1 MTISELRTLYQQGR
15 LHEAEIIHETTLPG
29 WQVEFRDDDGAL
41 FELTDTLGCPLCF
54 GSVEE
59 ARAHI
64 HKVADCPIQE
74 DHLYRFFE
82 R

>member
-1 MTISELRTLYQQGR
+1 MTISELRALYQQGK
-15 LHEAEIIHETTLPG
+15 LHEAQILHDQPLPG
-29 WQVEFRDDDGAL
+29 WIIEFRDEEGTL
-41 FELTDTLGCPLCF
+41 FELTDTLGCPVSF
-54 GSVEE
+54 TTAEE
-59 ARAHI
+59 AREHV